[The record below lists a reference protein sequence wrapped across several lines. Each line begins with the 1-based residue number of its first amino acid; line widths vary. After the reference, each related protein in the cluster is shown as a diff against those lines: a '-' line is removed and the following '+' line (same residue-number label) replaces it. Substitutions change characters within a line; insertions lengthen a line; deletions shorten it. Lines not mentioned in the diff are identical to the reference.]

1 MDGKEASTW
10 TGGPAKRRTVL
21 KLSAGSLAGLG
32 AVQFLGSP
40 EAFAASP
47 KAPRITPGTDS
58 MFLSG
63 TDKDHTVDWDFM
75 VTSGRRSGESSTIP
89 VPSNWEL
96 QGYGTYTYGYDTAP
110 NERGLYRHAFT
121 PPEAWRGKLV
131 SIVFEGSMT
140 DTKVMLNG
148 ALAGPV
154 FQGGFYRFSYDVT
167 DLLKYGESNLLE
179 VEVSKDSAN
188 TSINRAERLADYWV
202 FGGIFRPVYLIAR
215 PTQFIERIAVDAR
228 ADGTFSVDVFPDGIR
243 DADTLVAQIRDLE
256 GAPVGHAFSA
266 DLAGGE
272 DVVRLATAVANARLW
287 TAETPNLY
295 SVEVKLLAGDREVH
309 STSERFGFRTIE
321 VRPRDGIYV
330 NGQKIVMRGICR
342 HEFWPDSGRTTSPE
356 INRADILLMKEA
368 NINAVLMSHYPQDPD
383 FYDAADELGL
393 YVLDELAGW
402 QKAYDTP
409 TAKRLVGP
417 MIARDVNHPSII
429 FWCNGN
435 EGGWNT
441 AIDGDF
447 ALYDPQQ
454 RKVLHP
460 WAFFSDIDDKHYP
473 SYDLLKARLDGG
485 LIFMPT
491 EFLHGLYDGGS
502 GSGLEDYWKLMSSY
516 ANSAGGFLW
525 AWIDEGV
532 VRTDQGGRID
542 VAGNRA
548 PDGITGPYRQKEGSY
563 FTIKEIWSPIQA
575 VPEDFATAEPGNFRV
590 TISNRYAFTN
600 TKDCRFT
607 WNLIKFSDPDSQTAG
622 HTVVHSGEVRGP
634 DAQGG
639 GIAPGASGDI
649 TLHLPPGGQKASDA
663 LSLTAFDPFGR
674 ELYTWV
680 WVITTALEV
689 SKRIVTSGPGSATAT
704 EDAGSVTMRA
714 GDTEVTIDKG
724 TGRLAGVRRDGAAVS
739 FTDGPLLVAGT
750 ETTATLSG
758 LRSAQSG
765 RDYVVEAD
773 YTGDLSLVRWTLRGD
788 GWLQLDYRYQL
799 TGTQPFFGV
808 SFSYPERQ
816 VLGVTWL
823 GKGPYRVYKNRLR
836 GATTD
841 VWSKDYND
849 TATGAD
855 LWQYPE
861 FKGYYADTVWA
872 VLRTTEGSIT
882 VVSRDEDVF
891 LRLLTPKV
899 GPDPRNATVPYP
911 AGDISFLDAI
921 PAMGEKFLPSDQ
933 LGPQGQLNVAAGA
946 YSRTLYFRFGK

>member
-10 TGGPAKRRTVL
+10 TGGLVERRTVL
-21 KLSAGSLAGLG
+21 KLSAGALAGLG

-40 EAFAASP
+40 EAFAASLE
-47 KAPRITPGTDS
+47 APRITPGTDS

-89 VPSNWEL
+89 VPSNWDL

-121 PPEAWRGKLV
+121 PPEAWRGKQV

-228 ADGTFSVDVFPDGIR
+228 ADGEFTVDVYTQGVTA
-243 DADTLVAQIRDLE
+243 ADRVVAQIRELNGKTVGRPFSE
-256 GAPVGHAFSA
+256 SVIPGSGA
-266 DLAGGE
+266 
-272 DVVRLATAVANARLW
+272 VRLATSVRKPEQW

-295 SVEVKLLAGDREVH
+295 TADVKLLHGDQEVH
-309 STSERFGFRTIE
+309 SLSERFGFRTIE

-330 NGQKIVMRGICR
+330 NGQKIVMRGVCR

-417 MIARDVNHPSII
+417 MIARGVNHPSII

-460 WAFFSDIDDKHYP
+460 WELFSDIDDKHYP
-473 SYDLLKARLDGG
+473 SYDLVKARLDRG

-491 EFLHGLYDGGS
+491 EFLHGLYDGGG

-525 AWIDEGV
+525 GWIDEGV

-563 FTIKEIWSPIQA
+563 FAVKDIWAPI
-575 VPEDFATAEPGNFRV
+575 TAELLQLDSRSRTVKIKLDNH
-590 TISNRYAFTN
+590 YAFTD
-600 TKDCRFT
+600 TDACSFRWELRRFA
-607 WNLIKFSDPDSQTAG
+607 DPDGTTSG
-622 HTVVHSGEVRGP
+622 HTVIRDGRVRDNEINDGR
-634 DAQGG
+634 AV
-639 GIAPGASGDI
+639 
-649 TLHLPPGGQKASDA
+649 PPGGSGTVVLKLPTRQVEESDA
-663 LSLTAFDPFGR
+663 LAFTAVDPFGR
-674 ELYTWV
+674 VLWTSV
-680 WVITTALEV
+680 WPITTVGEY
-689 SKRIVTSGPGSATAT
+689 KDRIVRPGRGSATAS

-816 VLGVTWL
+816 VSGVTWL

-836 GATTD
+836 GVTTD

-882 VVSRDEDVF
+882 VVSQDEDVF

-921 PAMGEKFLPSDQ
+921 PAIGEKFLPSDQ